1 LDLNSL
7 LAAAPR
13 MSPLW
18 LKSAFILLLVGYGTK
33 MGLAPMH
40 TWKPDAYGE
49 APGVVGALFAG
60 GVTSGA
66 FLALLR
72 IYQIVNAAGEGAF
85 ASRLLIFMGLLFHGH
100 RGGLYDKPTGL

>member
-1 LDLNSL
+1 
-7 LAAAPR
+7 